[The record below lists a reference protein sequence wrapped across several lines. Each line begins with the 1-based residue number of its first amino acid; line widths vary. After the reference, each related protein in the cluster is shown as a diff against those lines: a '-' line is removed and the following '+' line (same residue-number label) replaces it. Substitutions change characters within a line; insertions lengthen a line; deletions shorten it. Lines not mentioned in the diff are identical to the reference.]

1 MEFDMKKIYVFLIL
15 LGSLAFVTSCRNT
28 VEGAGDDIENAA
40 DAVKD
45 ATN

>member
-1 MEFDMKKIYVFLIL
+1 MKKVYILLIL
-15 LGSLAFVTSCRNT
+15 LGTLASVTGCRNT
-28 VEGAGDDIENAA
+28 MHGAGDDIGNAA